1 MASYDVGVA
10 CVFRSRTTMA
20 PMNVIQ
26 SSVPFLS
33 KVPASDLKAEESRTD
48 NILCELQSARP
59 VSLFNDALADSTCAA
74 AYMLEPYCGAY
85 GQRRYWTCT
94 LARYQGR

>member
-1 MASYDVGVA
+1 
-10 CVFRSRTTMA
+10 MA

-33 KVPASDLKAEESRTD
+33 KVPASDLGAEESRTD

-59 VSLFNDALADSTCAA
+59 VSLFDDAHADGTCIAS
-74 AYMLEPYCGAY
+74 
-85 GQRRYWTCT
+85 
-94 LARYQGR
+94 